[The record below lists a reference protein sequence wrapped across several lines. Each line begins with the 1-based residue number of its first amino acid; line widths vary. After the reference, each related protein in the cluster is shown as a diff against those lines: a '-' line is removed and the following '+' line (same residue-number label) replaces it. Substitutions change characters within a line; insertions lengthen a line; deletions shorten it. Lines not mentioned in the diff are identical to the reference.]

1 MENVSPLV
9 GFSDVAG
16 LECDGCGLENPG
28 DEGSAQSSGR
38 AESRSPSVLCILH
51 VFWRDKKRLD
61 MVVRDE
67 KQRDVQASW
76 KRRDFKSCQ
85 VPLAKLVTLF

>member
-1 MENVSPLV
+1 MWPHLSDNRVVACPSRGLLGLSNRESFREAVRVSIPGLMVKSMENVSPLV

-16 LECDGCGLENPG
+16 LECDGCGLEDLG

-51 VFWRDKKRLD
+51 VF
-61 MVVRDE
+61 
-67 KQRDVQASW
+67 
-76 KRRDFKSCQ
+76 
-85 VPLAKLVTLF
+85 